1 MAFTPVIIGVADVKN
16 QSKVHKEPATL
27 MFEAI
32 SHAIHDTGL
41 ASLAPVISQI
51 DSIDVVRTWTWP
63 YADLPGLLGKW
74 LGLDERPAWTRYTEH
89 GGNEPARLVDE
100 AAGRI
105 ARGETKVA
113 VVTGGEAL
121 ASGEYGWWQLRC
133 GPRTRGLPPV
143 GESRLCVRRD
153 ARHGIR

>member
-1 MAFTPVIIGVADVKN
+1 MALTPVIIGVADVKN
-16 QSKVHKEPATL
+16 KSQAQHKEPATL

-32 SHAIHDTGL
+32 SAAIHDTGL
-41 ASLAPVISQI
+41 ASPAPLASQI

-74 LGLDERPAWTRYTEH
+74 LGLGARPARARYTDH

-105 ARGETKVA
+105 ARGESRVA

-121 ASGEYGWWQLRC
+121 ASRE
-133 GPRTRGLPPV
+133 
-143 GESRLCVRRD
+143 
-153 ARHGIR
+153 